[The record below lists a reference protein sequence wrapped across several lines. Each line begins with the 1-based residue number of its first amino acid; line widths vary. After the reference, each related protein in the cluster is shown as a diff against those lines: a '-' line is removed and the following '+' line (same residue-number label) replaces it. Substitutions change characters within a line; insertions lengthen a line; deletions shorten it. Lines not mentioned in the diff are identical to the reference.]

1 MTREQQ
7 NQWEFGDLFEQK
19 AEQVPTKKVYTVSE
33 INRRAKNLLED
44 QLGDVWVEGEV
55 SGLRRQASGHCYF
68 AIKDESG
75 QISCTLFRGTSSEA
89 KSHLKD
95 GAMVLIQGEVTL
107 YEARGQYQMIVR
119 KLELQGRGA
128 LQINFEKLKAK
139 LDDEGLFAAERK
151 KKLPQFPARI
161 GVITSPTGAALRDVV
176 HVIQRRDPSL
186 ELVLAPCRV
195 QGDGAS
201 AEMGMA
207 IKQLNRW
214 SAKSG
219 NRLDLVLLTRGG
231 GSLEDLW
238 GFNEESL
245 ARAIASSTLPVV
257 SAVGHEIDFMI
268 SDFAAD
274 VRAATPSAAAE
285 LITEGVFA
293 SRDFVARST
302 CRLERLAS
310 DKLSLA
316 KRELGHAIHRLG
328 QAHPRRQLLL
338 STQRL
343 DDLSAE
349 LQRLAKRSLE
359 SKTYRL
365 DQVCRDLDVLRPDAV
380 VQRHLEQL
388 SRLLDRLVGLSQRQ
402 LQTRRARLEKRLAQ
416 LRLLSPDCIL
426 SRGYTITSDAN
437 SGAIIRKSSDIAV
450 GQKMTTRTA
459 AGGISSIVESIED

>member
-1 MTREQQ
+1 MSREQQ

-19 AEQVPTKKVYTVSE
+19 AEQVPTIKVYTVSE

-75 QISCTLFRGTSSEA
+75 QISCALFWGTSSEA

-128 LQINFEKLKAK
+128 LQIKFEKLKAK

-151 KKLPQFPARI
+151 KKLPEFPARM

-195 QGDGAS
+195 QGDGAAS
-201 AEMGMA
+201 EMVKA
-207 IKQLNRW
+207 IEQLNRW
-214 SAKSG
+214 SANSG
-219 NRLDLVLLTRGG
+219 NGLDLVLLTRGG

-238 GFNEESL
+238 EFNEESL
-245 ARAIASSTLPVV
+245 ARAIAASALPVV

-293 SRDFVARST
+293 SREFVARST
-302 CRLERLAS
+302 SRLERLAS
-310 DKLSLA
+310 DKLRLA

-349 LQRLAKRSLE
+349 LQRLAKRALE

-365 DQVCRDLDVLRPDAV
+365 GQVCRDLNVLRPDAIV
-380 VQRHLEQL
+380 RRHREQL
-388 SRLLDRLVGLSQRQ
+388 SRLLDRLVDLSRQQ
-402 LQTRRARLEKRLAQ
+402 LQTRRACLEKRLAQ
-416 LRLLSPDCIL
+416 LRLLSPDCVL

-437 SGAIIRKSSDIAV
+437 SGAIIRKSSDVAV

-459 AGGISSIVESIED
+459 AGEISSTVESIED

>member
-95 GAMVLIQGEVTL
+95 GAMVLIQGEATL

-128 LQINFEKLKAK
+128 LQIKFEKLKAK

-195 QGDGAS
+195 QGDGAA

-316 KRELGHAIHRLG
+316 KRELAHAIHR
-328 QAHPRRQLLL
+328 RRH
-338 STQRL
+338 R
-343 DDLSAE
+343 
-349 LQRLAKRSLE
+349 
-359 SKTYRL
+359 
-365 DQVCRDLDVLRPDAV
+365 LRPRDRVA
-380 VQRHLEQL
+380 HL
-388 SRLLDRLVGLSQRQ
+388 
-402 LQTRRARLEKRLAQ
+402 A
-416 LRLLSPDCIL
+416 
-426 SRGYTITSDAN
+426 
-437 SGAIIRKSSDIAV
+437 
-450 GQKMTTRTA
+450 TA
-459 AGGISSIVESIED
+459 HSL